1 MTMAARDALWLAACF
16 LALALAILM
25 SAAACMVER
34 AQPTVV
40 DVPDQARLA
49 VEDVPM
55 HNIVAYGPE
64 SVLDTYGR

>member
-1 MTMAARDALWLAACF
+1 MAARDALWLAACF

-49 VEDVPM
+49 VEDTPM
-55 HNIVAYGPE
+55 HNVVVYDSE
-64 SVLDTYGR
+64 SEVEHG

>member
-1 MTMAARDALWLAACF
+1 MAARDALWLAVCF
-16 LALALAILM
+16 LALALAILT

-49 VEDVPM
+49 AEDAPM
-55 HNIVAYGPE
+55 YNIVAYGPE